1 MILIIFNIWFPQSML
16 NRLTEE
22 YFKKDSLGWRL
33 QQLQQRIGEWWELQL
48 QKLNFKLPNTDLN
61 PIDNW
66 FIKELFLILF
76 LILILWLSWII
87 IKRWFPSFQLM
98 LTQTNQSFQEIQDK
112 LSQESSVDKLF
123 AKAQKFQQ
131 QGNYYQACRYL
142 YLAMLQRLN
151 DSGMITH
158 QASRTNEEYLLLT
171 SQLPDPDPYETIL
184 IIHQQICFGNQN
196 PTLSLFETCQQAY
209 QQIDL

>member
-1 MILIIFNIWFPQSML
+1 MLIF
-16 NRLTEE
+16 LTEE
-22 YFKKDSLGWRL
+22 SFKKDGLGWRL

-48 QKLNFKLPNTDLN
+48 QKWNFKLPNPDLN
-61 PIDNW
+61 PIANLSFLW
-66 FIKELFLILF
+66 EIIKGIFLIL
-76 LILILWLSWII
+76 LVILILWLTWII
-87 IKRWFPSFQLM
+87 IKRWFPYFQLM
-98 LTQTNQSFQEIQDK
+98 LTQTHQSFQEIQDK

-123 AKAQKFQQ
+123 ARSQKFQQ

-151 DSGMITH
+151 DSGMIPH
-158 QASRTNEEYLLLT
+158 QASMTNDEYQLLT

-209 QQIDL
+209 QKIDI